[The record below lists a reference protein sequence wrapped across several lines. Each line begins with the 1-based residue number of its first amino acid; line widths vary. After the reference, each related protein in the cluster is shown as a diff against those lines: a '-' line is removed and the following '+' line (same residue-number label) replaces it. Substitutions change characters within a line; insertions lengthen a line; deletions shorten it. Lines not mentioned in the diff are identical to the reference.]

1 MEEEAEAPSADQ
13 PTTTMTASDD
23 LSVDDE
29 EMMMMDGSMN
39 NNDADDAVGA
49 ADDADDAAGPPP
61 RLMISKM
68 VLENFKSYAG
78 VREIGPF
85 HKCFSSVVGPNGSG
99 KSNVIDAMLFVFG
112 KRAKKLR
119 LNKVSELIHSS
130 DAFKNDPLQYA
141 RVSVHFHEI
150 VDTGDADEDYD
161 VVPGSEIIVTRV
173 ARRDNSSS
181 YKLDGKNC
189 AFKDVAKYLD
199 SKGIDLN
206 NNRFLILQGEVEM
219 ISMMPPKGKT
229 EDDDGLLEY
238 LEDIIGSNKFLED
251 TKEASAK
258 VETLSEQR
266 QEKLNRVK
274 AVEKEKEGLEGA
286 KIEAEALL
294 SKEREIRRK
303 KNVLFQINMMSA
315 NDDAEKAEEKKK
327 EVETKLADER
337 VNIGGADERV
347 AEIESGIAAQTAE
360 YDKIHA
366 ELKKTKDEFAA
377 YERKDI
383 QLKEDVKAEKAKVKK
398 LDSKVKAEKKKE
410 EDAIARSTAAEE
422 SIPGLEEKLV
432 ECQEAKAEED
442 TKLEAIFEQVKGKTE
457 KLRVELEEKTQELA
471 PVKQERTV
479 YQAALD
485 TAVTEVKLMEDSTTR
500 AKEQLD
506 ASEKELASL
515 SDTQKSK
522 RDDLAACEDEL
533 AESKQRVVDAEKE
546 EKELAETEKTLA
558 TKNSALMARAE
569 EAKAARQASSGRS
582 QAVSGILEAAKKGGE
597 LSKVG
602 ILGRLG
608 DLATIGEDYDVAVST
623 ACGMLDHIVV
633 QTTAGAQRCLTFLR
647 KHDLGRANFVALDK
661 TKKGAHDRAVE
672 TPEGAPRLFDLI
684 SPRHP
689 AVTPA
694 IYLGVGNTLVA
705 PDLDTATRWAF
716 DYGKRW
722 RVVTVD
728 GKLIEGSGTMSGG
741 GKSVRRGGMRLK
753 NGKGGSNSQAAVAM
767 DVDTDD
773 LDSKALE
780 TEAKKALQ
788 ALQDCRSKRRALV
801 EEIRT
806 LKRRIKSLSVK
817 LPKLTMEIEGC
828 DTTREELTKRIPE
841 LRQQCTVSSDDE
853 KKLRELKKKAEKC
866 KSDMASCAMLASKL
880 EGEVAK
886 LQKSIL
892 DAGGPKL
899 KKQQDACKKALDLQS
914 KTSKELSSAK
924 VTVTSAQKAAKK
936 AQKAATTAE
945 KELEKS
951 KETLETKI
959 QERKDLE
966 QGAEAVFMAYENVK
980 KVELEKR
987 TELEA
992 VSKESEELKQ
1002 MQSKLKCVEVE
1013 LVAQLDNFDKQV
1025 RDCERRI
1032 QHWDDEIAKLHEAD
1046 ENDDDYDFSDDEGED
1061 ESKDESSEMN
1071 EGDDETT
1078 EVEMKDTPEA
1088 TDEDEGGNGSKKRKS
1103 TEATSSRQSLPTLP
1117 KGALEQ
1123 YDTDDLKKDIAVLEK
1138 ERDSIAKNANMGA
1151 IEDYRKKEADYLSRV
1166 SDLDEITELRN
1177 EARRKHEELRRLR
1190 LEMFMDGFGRISLKL
1205 KEMYQMITLGGD
1217 AELELVDSLDPFS
1230 EGIVFSVR
1238 PPKKSWKNI
1247 ANLSG
1252 GEKTLSSLALVFA
1265 LHHYKPTPLYVMDEI
1280 DAALDFKNVSI
1291 VANYIK
1297 ERTKNAQFIIISL
1310 RNNMFELADRLV
1322 GIYKTNNC
1330 TKSVTIDPKAF
1341 GHNGSGGATPKGL
1354 SDTTNKSDQKGVD
1367 VNVSKVPMQSTDA
1380 LSAPEEQMA

>member
-1 MEEEAEAPSADQ
+1 MASADSD
-13 PTTTMTASDD
+13 MMNVDNASN
-23 LSVDDE
+23 SGDE
-29 EMMMMDGSMN
+29 
-39 NNDADDAVGA
+39 AVGSESA
-49 ADDADDAAGPPP
+49 TSSGPPP

-78 VREIGPF
+78 EREIGPF

-130 DAFKNDPLQYA
+130 DAFKDDPLPYA

-161 VVPGSEIIVTRV
+161 VVAGSEIEVTRI

-238 LEDIIGSNKFLED
+238 LEDIIGSNKFLDD

-258 VETLSEQR
+258 VEALSEQR

-286 KIEAEALL
+286 KLEAEALL

-303 KNVLFQINMMSA
+303 QNVLYQINMMAA
-315 NDDAEKAEEKKK
+315 NADAEKAAEQKK
-327 EVETKLADER
+327 EVDVKLEEER
-337 VNIGGADERV
+337 VQIGGADERV

-366 ELKKTKDEFAA
+366 ELKKTKEEFAA

-398 LDSKVKAEKKKE
+398 LEAKVKAEKKR
-410 EDAIARSTAAEE
+410 EDEATAKATEAEE
-422 SIPGLEEKLV
+422 SIPTLEEKLV

-442 TKLEAIFEQVKGKTE
+442 AKLEDIFEQVKGKTDQ
-457 KLRVELEEKTQELA
+457 LRVELEEKAQELA
-471 PVKQERTV
+471 PVKQERAV
-479 YQAALD
+479 YQNALD
-485 TAVTEVKLMEDSTTR
+485 EATTEVKLMEDSTTR
-500 AKEQLD
+500 AREQLEV
-506 ASEKELASL
+506 SEKELASL
-515 SDTQKSK
+515 SDTQQKK

-533 AESKQRVVDAEKE
+533 AESKQRVVDAEEE
-546 EKELAETEKTLA
+546 EKALAETEKTLA
-558 TKNSALMARAE
+558 AKNSALMARAE

-582 QAVSGILEAAKKGGE
+582 QAVAGILEAAKKGGE

-608 DLATIGEDYDVAVST
+608 DLATVNEEYDVAVST

-633 QTTAGAQRCLTFLR
+633 QTSAGAQRCLTFLR

-716 DYGKRW
+716 EFGKRW

-753 NGKGGSNSQAAVAM
+753 NGKGGSSSQAVAM
-767 DVDTDD
+767 DVNAEE
-773 LDSKALE
+773 LDSKELE
-780 TEAKKALQ
+780 VEAKKALQ
-788 ALQDCRSKRRALV
+788 DLQECRSKRRALV

-806 LKRRIKSLSVK
+806 LKRRIKSLTVK

-841 LRQQCTVSSDDE
+841 LREQCTVSKEDK
-853 KKLRELKKKAEKC
+853 KKLKELKTKAEKC

-880 EGEVAK
+880 EAEVAK

-899 KKQQDACKKALDLQS
+899 KKQQDACKKALDLQN
-914 KTSKELSSAK
+914 KTGKELSSAK
-924 VTVTSAQKAAKK
+924 VTITSSQKAAKK
-936 AQKAATTAE
+936 AQKAAETAQ
-945 KELEKS
+945 KDLEKS
-951 KETLETKI
+951 KETMENKMA
-959 QERKDLE
+959 ERKELE

-980 KVELEKR
+980 MVEAEKRAELES
-987 TELEA
+987 

-1013 LVAQLDNFDKQV
+1013 LVAQLDNFEKLA
-1025 RDCERRI
+1025 RDCDRRV

-1046 ENDDDYDFSDDEGED
+1046 ENDDAYDFSDDEGDDEAED
-1061 ESKDESSEMN
+1061 KDESSSAAATAKDDGEESKEGSDSDDAMEEDN
-1071 EGDDETT
+1071 E
-1078 EVEMKDTPEA
+1078 
-1088 TDEDEGGNGSKKRKS
+1088 EDENNSTGGKSKES
-1103 TEATSSRQSLPTLP
+1103 NSSSGRQSLPALP

-1123 YDTDDLKKDIAVLEK
+1123 YDTEDLKRDITTLEK

-1151 IEDYRKKEADYLSRV
+1151 IEDYRKKEVDYLSKV
-1166 SDLDEITELRN
+1166 ADLDEITEHRN

-1190 LEMFMDGFGRISLKL
+1190 LEMFMDGFGKISLKL

-1341 GHNGSGGATPKGL
+1341 GKDGGRSSRPKGL
-1354 SDTTNKSDQKGVD
+1354 VDATNKTASISSSSAQGAG
-1367 VNVSKVPMQSTDA
+1367 SKVQMNTSTA
-1380 LSAPEEQMA
+1380 TAGAAEEQVA